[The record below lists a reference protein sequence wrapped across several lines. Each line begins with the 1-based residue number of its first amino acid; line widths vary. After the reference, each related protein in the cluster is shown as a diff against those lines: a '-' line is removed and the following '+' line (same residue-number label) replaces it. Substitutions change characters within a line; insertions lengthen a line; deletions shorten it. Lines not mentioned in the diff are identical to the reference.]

1 MGRNQEL
8 NQMLRKK
15 RMEEIEEGALYYF
28 AKYGLAGAKIS
39 DLAKYLGISQGLL
52 YRYYA
57 SKEELFKVVSSKW
70 IQNRDTNFQEL
81 VDAPISSVEK
91 IKFLT
96 KHVET
101 SIKADKKF
109 ASFFTIFENDS
120 LTAGTHPGTKFYDW
134 SQEPTT
140 MLANI
145 IRQGQESHEPI
156 HEGNPYQMA
165 VGYWG
170 FVFAASHNYISTD
183 HLDWYDFTMLNRMLI
198 KNV

>member
-8 NQMLRKK
+8 NQMMRKK

-28 AKYGLAGAKIS
+28 AKYGLAGAKVS

-57 SKEELFKVVSSKW
+57 SKEELFQVVSSKW

-183 HLDWYDFTMLNRMLI
+183 HLDWYDFTMLNRLLI

>member
-8 NQMLRKK
+8 NQMMRKK

-156 HEGNPYQMA
+156 HEGNPHQMA

>member
-8 NQMLRKK
+8 NQMMRKK

>member
-1 MGRNQEL
+1 MGRNEET
-8 NQMLRKK
+8 NQILRKK

-39 DLAKYLGISQGLL
+39 DLSKYLGISQGLI

-70 IQNRDTNFQEL
+70 IQNRDTNFQGL

-96 KHVET
+96 KHVEQ
-101 SIKADKKF
+101 SIKSDKKF

-120 LTAGTHPGTKFYDW
+120 LVSGTKEGTLFYEW
-134 SQEPTT
+134 SNEPIL
-140 MLANI
+140 MLSNI
-145 IRQGQESHEPI
+145 IRQGQENNEPI
-156 HEGNPYQMA
+156 HKGDPVQMA
-165 VGYWG
+165 VSYWG
-170 FVFAASHNYISTD
+170 YVFAVSHNYISSD
-183 HLDWYDFTMLNRMLI
+183 SLEWYDLNMLNRMLI
-198 KNV
+198 KNI

>member
-8 NQMLRKK
+8 NQMMRKK

-28 AKYGLAGAKIS
+28 AKYGLAGAKVS

-183 HLDWYDFTMLNRMLI
+183 HLDWYDFTMLNRLLI